1 MKRLIYSKY
10 TDYDY
15 ICSVFQNSSNMK
27 KLVLLLLAGLLL
39 APSEMFADKY
49 NCKKVASAS
58 HVVRNPDQNLF
69 NLYLD
74 ENTGYLAITPNNA
87 VTDLNITITG
97 NGVTYLD
104 TTVALTAGQSY
115 IDSLAG
121 YSVGTY
127 ILTLSTADGVV
138 AQYVITVEPD

>member
-1 MKRLIYSKY
+1 
-10 TDYDY
+10 
-15 ICSVFQNSSNMK
+15 MK

-49 NCKKVASAS
+49 NSKQVALPTRPG
-58 HVVRNPDQNLF
+58 RNLNQNSI

-74 ENTGYLAITPNNA
+74 ENTGDLVITPNNA
-87 VTDLNITITG
+87 VTDLNITIVG

-121 YSVGTY
+121 YSIGTY

-138 AQYVITVEPD
+138 AQYEIAVEPD

>member
-1 MKRLIYSKY
+1 
-10 TDYDY
+10 
-15 ICSVFQNSSNMK
+15 MK

-49 NCKKVASAS
+49 NSKYVGSATPPA
-58 HVVRNPDQNLF
+58 RNPEQFLID
-69 NLYLD
+69 LYLD
-74 ENTGYLAITPNNA
+74 ENTGDLAITPNYG
-87 VTDLNITITG
+87 VTGLNITIVG

-121 YSVGTY
+121 YSIGTY

-138 AQYVITVEPD
+138 AQYEITVEPD

>member
-1 MKRLIYSKY
+1 
-10 TDYDY
+10 
-15 ICSVFQNSSNMK
+15 MK

-39 APSEMFADKY
+39 APLEMFADKY
-49 NCKKVASAS
+49 NCKKVGAATPPPRSPELL
-58 HVVRNPDQNLF
+58 VI

-74 ENTGYLAITPNNA
+74 EDTGDLVITPNYA
-87 VTDLNITITG
+87 VTGLNITITG

-115 IDSLAG
+115 TDSLAG

-127 ILTLSTADGVV
+127 LLTLSTADGVV
-138 AQYVITVEPD
+138 DQYVITVEPD

>member
-1 MKRLIYSKY
+1 
-10 TDYDY
+10 
-15 ICSVFQNSSNMK
+15 MK

-39 APSEMFADKY
+39 APSEMFAKKY
-49 NCKKVASAS
+49 NGKKVLPMNIPI
-58 HVVRNPDQNLF
+58 RNPELLLF

-74 ENTGYLAITPNNA
+74 ENTGDLVITPNNA
-87 VTDLNITITG
+87 VTDLNITIVG

-121 YSVGTY
+121 YSIGTY

-138 AQYVITVEPD
+138 AQYEITVEPD

>member
-1 MKRLIYSKY
+1 
-10 TDYDY
+10 
-15 ICSVFQNSSNMK
+15 MK

-49 NCKKVASAS
+49 NSKYVGSAS
-58 HVVRNPDQNLF
+58 RPGRSQNQNLIY
-69 NLYLD
+69 LYLD
-74 ENTGYLAITPNNA
+74 ENTGDLAITPNYDI
-87 VTDLNITITG
+87 TGLDITITG

-115 IDSLAG
+115 TDSLAG

-127 ILTLSTADGVV
+127 LLTLSTADGVV

>member
-1 MKRLIYSKY
+1 
-10 TDYDY
+10 
-15 ICSVFQNSSNMK
+15 MK

-49 NCKKVASAS
+49 NSKQVASVS
-58 HVVRNPDQNLF
+58 RPGRDLNQNSID
-69 NLYLD
+69 LYLD
-74 ENTGYLAITPNNA
+74 ESTGYLAITPNYDING
-87 VTDLNITITG
+87 LNITITG

-121 YSVGTY
+121 YSIGTY
-127 ILTLSTADGVV
+127 LLTLSTADGVV
-138 AQYVITVEPD
+138 AQYEITVEPD

>member
-1 MKRLIYSKY
+1 
-10 TDYDY
+10 
-15 ICSVFQNSSNMK
+15 MK

-39 APSEMFADKY
+39 APLEMFADKY
-49 NCKKVASAS
+49 NCKKVGAATPPPRSPELL
-58 HVVRNPDQNLF
+58 VI

-74 ENTGYLAITPNNA
+74 EDTGDLVITPNYA
-87 VTDLNITITG
+87 VTGLNITITG

-115 IDSLAG
+115 TDSLAG
-121 YSVGTY
+121 YSIGTY

-138 AQYVITVEPD
+138 AQYEITVEPD